1 MTFPTDLSNV
11 KVLKIHPAIGIA
23 RVSRNRDYFVFGQPP
38 AQYKSNGLMKRQAVQ
53 FRVFAY
59 GENHQ
64 GLGELTPAVMS
75 LLGVS
80 AVWSAS
86 VANRKI
92 AYVEGKPLSDT
103 SSTILASASSDDAS
117 AGSLVGKLEG
127 FEEGAAIPM
136 GQITA
141 EGMFIPPLARVF
153 RRSLPGVPIPPY
165 PQHTKLI
172 ADNTSDGSVAVTLS
186 GPAASIPVLSACILV
201 APGDYAPDSFPAE
214 SPSESLVHCL
224 RQELGI
230 PMTYGGNPHNLA
242 AERIDVEALR
252 PATGDF
258 APGFEVSFGTSRG
271 EVRQIV
277 PLFLSAAVNPLVD
290 PREMR
295 IAYNDA
301 PAAFGAVRGQLTSG
315 LCSPWQTDF
324 TACVSYWTEN
334 LPEIAYLDED
344 QNQLVSVY
352 RREYAD
358 YDPVDMDGRLYRGD
372 DFDLHQDKVGVVRII
387 NGKEVETERD
397 AGDDIPRS

>member
-1 MTFPTDLSNV
+1 MAFPADLSDV

-23 RVSRNRDYFVFGQPP
+23 RVSRNSDYFVFGQPP
-38 AQYKSNGLMKRQAVQ
+38 AEYKSNGLMKRQAVQ

-64 GLGELTPAVMS
+64 GLGELTPALMS
-75 LLGVS
+75 TLGVA

-103 SSTILASASSDDAS
+103 SSTILASASSDDPS
-117 AGSLVGKLEG
+117 GGYLVGNLAG
-127 FEEGAAIPM
+127 FQEGAAIPM
-136 GQITA
+136 GQITTD
-141 EGMFIPPLARVF
+141 GLFIPPLARVF
-153 RRSLPGVPIPPY
+153 RRSLPGIPIPQY

-172 ADNTSDGSVAVTLS
+172 ADNTSDGSVAIALS
-186 GPAASIPVLSACILV
+186 GPAAGIPVLPACIVV
-201 APGDYAPDSFPAE
+201 APGDYAPDSYPAE
-214 SPSESLVHCL
+214 TPSESLVHRL

-230 PMTYGGNPHNLA
+230 PMTPAGNPHNLA

-258 APGFEVSFGTSRG
+258 APGFEVSFGGRG
-271 EVRQIV
+271 EVRQV
-277 PLFLSAAVNPLVD
+277 APLFLSAAANPLVD

-295 IAYNDA
+295 VAYNAA
-301 PAAFGAVRGQLTSG
+301 PAANGAVRGQLTSG

-334 LPEIAYLDED
+334 LPEMAYLDED

-358 YDPVDMDGRLYRGD
+358 YDPIEADGRLYLGD
-372 DFDLHQDKVGVVRII
+372 DFDQHQDKVGVVRII

-397 AGDDIPRS
+397 AGDDIPPP